1 MRCIRCQTELTESP
15 FCPGC
20 GCDVTIQKRSYLVSD
35 MYYNHGLEKAEI
47 RDLSG
52 AVDLLVR
59 SLKFNKRNIQ
69 ARNLLGLVYFE
80 MGEAVAAMSEWIIS
94 DNLQT
99 SGNIASEYIER
110 LKANGNKLDTINLSI
125 KSYNEALST
134 CRNGHTD
141 TAVIQLKKVLS
152 QNPKLIKGYHLLAL
166 IYMKD
171 GEYKKARR
179 ILKKAARIDKTNST
193 TLRFMKEI
201 DEQTGSSGR
210 REFVWPS
217 FGRKPSAEQVQE
229 NAPEIFLSDNDV
241 VIQPPAFRE
250 SSVLATLINLCF
262 GLAVGAAVVWFLV
275 IPANT
280 QNINQEANEK
290 VVEYSN
296 TMASQSSEITKLKA
310 QISESQETVAS
321 ATAQIETATAQVT
334 SYENLLKA
342 YNAFQEE
349 KYDSV
354 ANVFSSIDS
363 GVLSVDGRLLYDSI
377 YSQVRSYLFEN
388 YKETGVSAYMDEDYQ
403 KAVENLTKAM
413 EIEDEDYHVMD
424 YLANAYRYLG
434 MPDEARAMYQKIV
447 ETFPNTSRS
456 ENAQSYIDAIDNG
469 TDISVEIKNSGQ
481 TPAGDGNAGSG
492 NGDMAGDG
500 NGGAGDGDDGTGDG
514 NGGTGDG
521 DDGTGDGNGGTGG
534 GDGGTGNSDEPTGNG
549 DQPDDNM
556 TPNE

>member
-20 GCDVTIQKRSYLVSD
+20 GCDVTVQKRSWLVSD

-80 MGEAVAAMSEWIIS
+80 MGEAVAALSEWIIS

-99 SGNIASEYIER
+99 SGNIAAEYIER

-141 TAVIQLKKVLS
+141 TAAIQLKKVLS

-166 IYMKD
+166 IYMHG

-217 FGRKPSAEQVQE
+217 FGRKLSAEEVKE

-280 QNINQEANEK
+280 QNINQDANDK

-310 QISESQETVAS
+310 QIAESQETVAS

-342 YNAFQEE
+342 YNAYQEE
-349 KYDSV
+349 NYDIV
-354 ANVFSSIDS
+354 ANVFGNIDSSVLSID
-363 GVLSVDGRLLYDSI
+363 GRMLYDTI
-377 YSQVRSYLFEN
+377 YEKVSNYMFDSY
-388 YKETGVSAYMDEDYQ
+388 KDTGISAYLNGEYQ

-434 MPDEARAMYQKIV
+434 MPDEAKAIYQQIV
-447 ETFPNTSRS
+447 AAFPNTSRS
-456 ENAQSYIDAIDNG
+456 ENAQSYIDAIDRG
-469 TDISVEIKNSGQ
+469 TDISVEMKNSGR
-481 TPAGDGNAGSG
+481 TADAGSLDDDISPED
-492 NGDMAGDG
+492 GDESGTGEDGDTG
-500 NGGAGDGDDGTGDG
+500 AGGAGEDGDTGAGGAGEDGDTGAGGAGEDGDTGTGDD
-514 NGGTGDG
+514 TV
-521 DDGTGDGNGGTGG
+521 
-534 GDGGTGNSDEPTGNG
+534 
-549 DQPDDNM
+549 
-556 TPNE
+556 PNE

>member
-1 MRCIRCQTELTESP
+1 
-15 FCPGC
+15 
-20 GCDVTIQKRSYLVSD
+20 
-35 MYYNHGLEKAEI
+35 
-47 RDLSG
+47 
-52 AVDLLVR
+52 
-59 SLKFNKRNIQ
+59 
-69 ARNLLGLVYFE
+69 
-80 MGEAVAAMSEWIIS
+80 
-94 DNLQT
+94 
-99 SGNIASEYIER
+99 
-110 LKANGNKLDTINLSI
+110 
-125 KSYNEALST
+125 
-134 CRNGHTD
+134 
-141 TAVIQLKKVLS
+141 
-152 QNPKLIKGYHLLAL
+152 
-166 IYMKD
+166 
-171 GEYKKARR
+171 
-179 ILKKAARIDKTNST
+179 
-193 TLRFMKEI
+193 
-201 DEQTGSSGR
+201 
-210 REFVWPS
+210 
-217 FGRKPSAEQVQE
+217 
-229 NAPEIFLSDNDV
+229 
-241 VIQPPAFRE
+241 
-250 SSVLATLINLCF
+250 
-262 GLAVGAAVVWFLV
+262 
-275 IPANT
+275 
-280 QNINQEANEK
+280 
-290 VVEYSN
+290 
-296 TMASQSSEITKLKA
+296 MASQSSEITKLKA

-469 TDISVEIKNSGQ
+469 TDISVEMKNSGRTADLGSQ
-481 TPAGDGNAGSG
+481 DDNAGTG
-492 NGDMAGDG
+492 NGD
-500 NGGAGDGDDGTGDG
+500 GAGGTAGDG

-521 DDGTGDGNGGTGG
+521 GGSTGSGDGGTGDGDGSTGG
-534 GDGGTGNSDEPTGNG
+534 GDGGTGNSGQPTGNG

>member
-1 MRCIRCQTELTESP
+1 MRCVRCQTELTESP

-20 GCDVTIQKRSYLVSD
+20 GCDVTIQKRSWLVSD

-110 LKANGNKLDTINLSI
+110 LKANANKLDTINLSI

-141 TAVIQLKKVLS
+141 TAVIQLKKVLN

-193 TLRFMKEI
+193 TLRFLKEI

-217 FGRKPSAEQVQE
+217 FGRKPSAQEVQE
-229 NAPEIFLSDNDV
+229 SAPEIFLSDNDV

-275 IPANT
+275 VPANT
-280 QNINQEANEK
+280 QNINQDANEK

-296 TMASQSSEITKLKA
+296 TMASQSSEITKLRS

-342 YNAFQEE
+342 YNAYQEE
-349 KYDSV
+349 NYDSV
-354 ANVFSSIDS
+354 ANVFGNIDTS
-363 GVLSVDGRLLYDSI
+363 ALSVDGRMLYDTI
-377 YSQVRSYLFEN
+377 YDKVSGYMFDSY
-388 YKETGVSAYMDEDYQ
+388 KDTGISAYLSGEYQ

-413 EIEDEDYHVMD
+413 DIQDDDYHVMD

-434 MPDEARAMYQKIV
+434 MPDEAKAVYQKIV
-447 ETFPNTSRS
+447 DTFPNSSRS
-456 ENAQSYIDAIDNG
+456 ENAQSYINAIDRG
-469 TDISVEIKNSGQ
+469 TDISVEMKNSGQ
-481 TPAGDGNAGSG
+481 TADIGSLDDDISPEDGEDGS
-492 NGDMAGDG
+492 
-500 NGGAGDGDDGTGDG
+500 
-514 NGGTGDG
+514 GGTGDN
-521 DDGTGDGNGGTGG
+521 GDGDTGS
-534 GDGGTGNSDEPTGNG
+534 GTGNNGDGDTGGETGNNGGGSPDGGAGGDDNAGGGNG
-549 DQPDDNM
+549 DGM